1 MTPGSRTQ
9 PGGLSKVSFGWHEII
24 GGRLGR
30 RLMEI
35 SPANKSIDYLAR
47 CPPRERNGSINLR
60 SDGGTL
66 RLLIIDG
73 DQKAAHVLAKGL
85 RDERFVVD
93 LAHTGAGG
101 AELATVNTYDLIILG
116 WVLPD
121 KSGITV
127 CGDLRTR
134 GISTPIVMLTARDS
148 LEDRVTGLN
157 TGADDYL
164 TKPIAFDELLAR
176 IRALLRRSN
185 VTRPMV
191 LRVADLTLDP
201 ASHQVMRGGRTIH
214 VTRTEYAILA
224 VLMRHPGAVVG
235 RTQLTHSVW
244 ESNADALFNVLAVHV
259 SNLRRKLEV
268 AGGTPLIRTI
278 RGSGY
283 LVGPPEQ

>member
-1 MTPGSRTQ
+1 M
-9 PGGLSKVSFGWHEII
+9 W
-24 GGRLGR
+24 GRLGR
-30 RLMEI
+30 SLMGI
-35 SPANKSIDYLAR
+35 SPATIKGIDYPAR
-47 CPPRERNGSINLR
+47 TVRCRQRESNGSRNLR
-60 SDGGTL
+60 SEGGTM
-66 RLLIIDG
+66 RLLIIDE

-93 LAHTGAGG
+93 IAHTGAAGDD
-101 AELATVNTYDLIILG
+101 LATVNTYDLIVLG

-127 CGDLRTR
+127 CGDLRAR

-164 TKPIAFDELLAR
+164 TKPFAFDELLAR

-185 VTRPMV
+185 LTRQMV

-201 ASHQVMRGGRTIH
+201 TSHQVMRGGRTIH

-224 VLMRHPGAVVG
+224 VLMRHAGAVVG
-235 RTQLTHSVW
+235 RTQLTQSVW
-244 ESNADALFNVLAVHV
+244 ESNADSLFNVLAVHV
-259 SNLRRKLEV
+259 SNLRGKLDV
-268 AGGTPLIRTI
+268 AGGVPLIRTM

-283 LVGPPEQ
+283 VVGPPEQ

>member
-1 MTPGSRTQ
+1 
-9 PGGLSKVSFGWHEII
+9 
-24 GGRLGR
+24 
-30 RLMEI
+30 MEI

-47 CPPRERNGSINLR
+47 CPPRERNGSLNLR
-60 SDGGTL
+60 GDGGTM

-73 DQKAAHVLAKGL
+73 DQKATHVLANGL

-101 AELATVNTYDLIILG
+101 VELATVNTYDLIILG

-121 KSGITV
+121 RSGLTV
-127 CGDLRTR
+127 CGELRTR
-134 GISTPIVMLTARDS
+134 GISTPIVMLAVGDS
-148 LEDRVTGLN
+148 LEDRVIGLN

-164 TKPIAFDELLAR
+164 TTPIAFDELLAR

-185 VTRPMV
+185 VTRPPV

-224 VLMRHPGAVVG
+224 VLMRHPGAVVS

-244 ESNADALFNVLAVHV
+244 ESNADTLSNVLAVHV

-268 AGGTPLIRTI
+268 AGGAPLIRTI
-278 RGSGY
+278 RSSGY
-283 LVGPPEQ
+283 LVGAPEQ

>member
-1 MTPGSRTQ
+1 
-9 PGGLSKVSFGWHEII
+9 
-24 GGRLGR
+24 
-30 RLMEI
+30 MEI

-47 CPPRERNGSINLR
+47 CPPRERNGSLNLR
-60 SDGGTL
+60 SDGGTM

>member
-1 MTPGSRTQ
+1 
-9 PGGLSKVSFGWHEII
+9 
-24 GGRLGR
+24 
-30 RLMEI
+30 MEI

-47 CPPRERNGSINLR
+47 CPPRERNGSLNLR
-60 SDGGTL
+60 GDGGTM

-73 DQKAAHVLAKGL
+73 DQKATHVLANGL

-101 AELATVNTYDLIILG
+101 VELATVNTYDLIILG

-127 CGDLRTR
+127 CGELRTR
-134 GISTPIVMLTARDS
+134 GISTPIVMLAVGES
-148 LEDRVTGLN
+148 LEDRVIGLN

-185 VTRPMV
+185 VTRPPV

-224 VLMRHPGAVVG
+224 VLMRHPGAVVS

-244 ESNADALFNVLAVHV
+244 ESNADTLSNVLAVHV

-268 AGGTPLIRTI
+268 AGGAPLIRTI
-278 RGSGY
+278 RSSGY
-283 LVGPPEQ
+283 LVGAPEQ

>member
-1 MTPGSRTQ
+1 
-9 PGGLSKVSFGWHEII
+9 
-24 GGRLGR
+24 
-30 RLMEI
+30 MEI

-47 CPPRERNGSINLR
+47 CPPRERNGSLNLR
-60 SDGGTL
+60 GDGGTM

-73 DQKAAHVLAKGL
+73 DQKAAHVLANGL

-101 AELATVNTYDLIILG
+101 AELATVSTYDLIILG

-127 CGDLRTR
+127 CGELRTR
-134 GISTPIVMLTARDS
+134 GISTPIVMLAVGDS
-148 LEDRVTGLN
+148 LEDRVIGLN

-185 VTRPMV
+185 VTRPPV

-224 VLMRHPGAVVG
+224 VLMRHPGAVVS

-244 ESNADALFNVLAVHV
+244 ESNADTLSNVLAVHV

-268 AGGTPLIRTI
+268 AGGAPLIRTI
-278 RGSGY
+278 RSSGY
-283 LVGPPEQ
+283 LVGAPEQ